1 VGVEGENRAVARRRR
16 PARSTLVLRWLG
28 ASVLAAIAL
37 AYVQP
42 LRAYLGARHEVAK
55 SEAAVTALERR
66 NRSLER
72 RVELAGTDA
81 FVERE
86 ARRLGLVRPG
96 ERLFI
101 VQGTEQR
108 KKPTLR

>member
-1 VGVEGENRAVARRRR
+1 VARARR
-16 PARSTLVLRWLG
+16 PARSTLVLRWLA

-42 LRAYLGARHEVAK
+42 LRAYLGAREEVAR
-55 SEAAVTALERR
+55 SEAAVAGLERTNRVLERR
-66 NRSLER
+66 LA
-72 RVELAGTDA
+72 LAGTDE

-101 VQGTEQR
+101 IQGAET
-108 KKPTLR
+108 KKRPPLR